1 MRYDFGTANGSTEIL
16 HVHDDAIA
24 IERIVDVQ
32 PVVDAV
38 HAEAMATGGWSK
50 SRELRH
56 VAEIPEGILQAHA
69 HRRGI
74 ANYMDLLKPAY
85 RKELLSI
92 ITDPDMR
99 MFSPSSGKV

>member
-1 MRYDFGTANGSTEIL
+1 MGATNGSAETL

-24 IERIVDVQ
+24 LERSVDVQ

-38 HAEAMATGGWSK
+38 HVEAMTTGGWSP

-74 ANYMDLLKPAY
+74 ANYMYLLKPGY

-92 ITDPDMR
+92 ITDPDFR
-99 MFSPSSGKV
+99 MFSPSGGAV